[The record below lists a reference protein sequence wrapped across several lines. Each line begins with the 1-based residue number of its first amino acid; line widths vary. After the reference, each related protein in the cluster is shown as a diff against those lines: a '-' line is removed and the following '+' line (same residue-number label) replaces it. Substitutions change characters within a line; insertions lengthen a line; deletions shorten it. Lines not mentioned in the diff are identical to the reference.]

1 MTSVCLGNLCRH
13 LILKSADYYTCADA
27 ISLFKACNQ
36 LFWLFW
42 WHSREKLTGYYV
54 HIVILLTSKFSNVVF
69 CRKSQIS
76 TFPCTNTIIIW
87 ECCPLCQC
95 RGRDKHNGGTAPTSR
110 WWYLCH
116 GFIISWQYNLF
127 PYIPPT
133 SLSLSLHVSLSPRRI
148 YQMQWVL
155 QKSQTDWAFTAW
167 ETAIGTSRPPLR
179 RAATD
184 STRVFNGYTSSSNTL
199 ISYVRNTHTTTDSST
214 TNKKLYVFCAVLLF
228 TRIFCFCFFFLLKKH
243 C

>member
-27 ISLFKACNQ
+27 ISFFKACNQ

-116 GFIISWQYNLF
+116 GFIISWQYNLC
-127 PYIPPT
+127 PYFSLSFS
-133 SLSLSLHVSLSPRRI
+133 SLSLSVGFTKCNECCRNHRQTGPSQPEKPPVVHPGHLRDERRRTLRGSWLAK
-148 YQMQWVL
+148 Q
-155 QKSQTDWAFTAW
+155 SAQT
-167 ETAIGTSRPPLR
+167 S
-179 RAATD
+179 
-184 STRVFNGYTSSSNTL
+184 
-199 ISYVRNTHTTTDSST
+199 
-214 TNKKLYVFCAVLLF
+214 
-228 TRIFCFCFFFLLKKH
+228 
-243 C
+243 